1 MPDNGTN
8 TDSEPI
14 RPGLPVSTLPGAA
27 VLWRVRRLL
36 GWALG
41 AGFAYSVLG
50 GGGRSFCP
58 GGSIGDG
65 GHLEATGRS
74 TDAAPQCVSLT
85 LEPAGLV
92 YAMIAIVVL
101 ATVTG
106 VARRAVDEADAV
118 RRLDRAVVGIVVFVA
133 AWTVVTHASFA
144 SIALDGWDGTEPFFL
159 EGALIGNIVVDTYP
173 LEGP

>member
-1 MPDNGTN
+1 MPETR
-8 TDSEPI
+8 TDPDAL
-14 RPGLPVSTLPGAA
+14 RPGVPLPTLPGAA

-41 AGFAYSVLG
+41 AGLAYSVLG
-50 GGGRSFCP
+50 GAGRASCP
-58 GGSIGDG
+58 GGVTGDG
-65 GHLEATGRS
+65 GYLDATGRA

-106 VARRAVDEADAV
+106 VARHAVDEADAV
-118 RRLDRAVVGIVVFVA
+118 RRLDRAVVGIVAFVA

-159 EGALIGNIVVDTYP
+159 EGVFIGNIVVDTSP

>member
-50 GGGRSFCP
+50 GGSRSFCP
-58 GGSIGDG
+58 GGFTGDG
-65 GHLEATGRS
+65 GYLDATGRP
-74 TDAAPQCVSLT
+74 TDAAPQCVSVT

-92 YAMIAIVVL
+92 YVMIAIVVL

-106 VARRAVDEADAV
+106 VARHAVDETEAV
-118 RRLDRAVVGIVVFVA
+118 RRLDRAAVGIVGFVA
-133 AWTVVTHASFA
+133 VWTVVTHMSFT
-144 SIALDGWDGTEPFFL
+144 SIPLDGWDGTEPFFL
-159 EGALIGNIVVDTYP
+159 EGTFLGNIIVDTYP